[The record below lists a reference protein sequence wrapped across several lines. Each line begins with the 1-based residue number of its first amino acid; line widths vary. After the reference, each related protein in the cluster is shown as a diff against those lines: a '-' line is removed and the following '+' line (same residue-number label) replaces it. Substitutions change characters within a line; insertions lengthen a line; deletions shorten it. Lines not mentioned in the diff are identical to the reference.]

1 MTGTDTTGGLW
12 RHLRRGGGLLR
23 EHGLWLTAL
32 LSVGVFAG
40 LFLLADAEAVTRSLL
55 SVDGWTL
62 VTVLALVV
70 VSYAVRFLKWGFYL
84 RELDIDVPLG
94 SSLLTFFSGLM
105 LVVTPGKLGEVW
117 KAWFLRDREGIPA
130 SRTTAVVGAERITDL
145 LALSALA
152 VLGVVVYRRSPA
164 VLLAVGGTFLAGL
177 ALLQWRT
184 ACLAVLDRLATLPVV
199 GPHAASLE
207 SFYEGTYALFRPR
220 PLAVAMVLSVLAW
233 GLEGAALWVILAGLG
248 ADASLVVG
256 LFVFGLGSVVGAVS
270 LLPGGLAATEASM
283 VGLLVA
289 LGVARTVAV
298 SSTLLVRVGTLWFGA
313 ALGTAVFGLSRLS
326 GRADR

>member
-1 MTGTDTTGGLW
+1 MTGTDTAGGLW
-12 RHLRRGGGLLR
+12 GRLRRGGGLLR

-40 LFLLADAEAVTRSLL
+40 LFLLADADAVVRSLL
-55 SVDGWTL
+55 SVDPGT
-62 VTVLALVV
+62 VATVLALVV
-70 VSYAVRFLKWGFYL
+70 VSYGVRFLKWEFYL
-84 RELDIDVPLG
+84 RELAIDVPLG

-105 LVVTPGKLGEVW
+105 LVVTPGKVGEVW
-117 KAWFLRDREGIPA
+117 KAWFLRDREGVAA
-130 SRTTAVVGAERITDL
+130 SRTSAVVGAERVTDL
-145 LALSALA
+145 LALTALA
-152 VLGVVVYRRSPA
+152 ALGVVVYRRSPA
-164 VLLAVGGTFLAGL
+164 VLLAVGGVFVGGL

-184 ACLAVLDRLATLPVV
+184 ACLAALDRLATLPVV
-199 GPHAASLE
+199 GSHAESLE

-220 PLAVAMVLSVLAW
+220 PLAVAMLLSVLAW
-233 GLEGAALWVILAGLG
+233 GLEGAALWVILGGFG
-248 ADASLVVG
+248 ADAGLVVG

-298 SSTLLVRVGTLWFGA
+298 SSTLLIRVGTLWFGA
-313 ALGTAVFGLSRLS
+313 ALGTAVFGLSRLYRRVES
-326 GRADR
+326 